1 MSFSPFGQIAGD
13 NTSEPPTPLSAAL
26 EGYSP
31 WDATI
36 ERDHEEQQ
44 QQQQH
49 SQQQEHFSQYSP
61 PVQPIPIRT
70 IQFQDQHPLEF
81 SGPSPSP
88 DGHGIVDTTPISLHP
103 PHLGST
109 SAEGSSSSVSGFA
122 SKPPPPQLPASGLRR
137 SARAQRSKPYTRPQ
151 SVAAGSGRLT
161 HTTSTAAAG
170 PSSRLDTGK
179 YKEKP
184 PQQPQQF
191 RFVNMRVPASQSAA
205 SSSMPS
211 PASTSGNFISQG
223 SIAGSPVA
231 APSSRQQSVVP
242 HERYPIFPT
251 PKPEDLTLNPESL
264 IRERKFGEFSRSF
277 AVPAHLKSEDVVTY
291 KRYPSIELDDYRHV
305 RNKRQLS
312 GLRQEAR

>member
-31 WDATI
+31 WDTTI
-36 ERDHEEQQ
+36 ERDHEE

-49 SQQQEHFSQYSP
+49 SQQQEHFSQHSP

-88 DGHGIVDTTPISLHP
+88 DGHGIVDTTPISLHL

-109 SAEGSSSSVSGFA
+109 SAEGRLEMPESEAQMYTLVDPWASSSSVSGFA

-151 SVAAGSGRLT
+151 SVATGSGRLT

-170 PSSRLDTGK
+170 PSGRLGTGK

-223 SIAGSPVA
+223 SIAG
-231 APSSRQQSVVP
+231 
-242 HERYPIFPT
+242 Y
-251 PKPEDLTLNPESL
+251 
-264 IRERKFGEFSRSF
+264 EFN
-277 AVPAHLKSEDVVTY
+277 AV
-291 KRYPSIELDDYRHV
+291 
-305 RNKRQLS
+305 S
-312 GLRQEAR
+312 GCV